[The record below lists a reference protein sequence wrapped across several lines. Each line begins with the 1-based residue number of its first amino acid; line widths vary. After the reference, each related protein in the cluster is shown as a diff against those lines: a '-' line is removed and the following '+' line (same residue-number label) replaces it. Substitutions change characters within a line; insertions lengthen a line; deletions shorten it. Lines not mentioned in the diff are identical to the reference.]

1 MRYGRIIHSVC
12 ADFAPRKLLI
22 VRHYTMPCAH
32 YSKRSTCVRV
42 KKLRMRSEDLTAI
55 CDRTK
60 EKRSRIFNSG
70 VSFGKLEQLAKVGNK
85 KSAG

>member
-1 MRYGRIIHSVC
+1 MRFGRIIHSVC
-12 ADFAPRKLLI
+12 ADFAPQKLLI

-60 EKRSRIFNSG
+60 EKT
-70 VSFGKLEQLAKVGNK
+70 KLDFQLGRFFWKARTTSEVGNK